1 MLYDSEMTLKRTL
14 LLAASTL
21 LLTANSAHA
30 EPRVV
35 ASIKPVDSLVSAVM
49 EGVAAPD
56 LIVTGA
62 GSPHDYAL
70 KPSQASLLEKADL
83 VSWIGHEFEAFLE
96 KPVATIA
103 EQAKSVE
110 LIDSPGL
117 RKLAQREGGAF
128 QAHGE
133 EEKH

>member
-1 MLYDSEMTLKRTL
+1 MLYGSEMTLKRTL
-14 LLAASTL
+14 LLAVSTL

-35 ASIKPVDSLVSAVM
+35 ASIKPVHSLVSAVM

-70 KPSQASLLEKADL
+70 KPSQASLLEKAD
-83 VSWIGHEFEAFLE
+83 
-96 KPVATIA
+96 PVRFTHQLLQEYFA
-103 EQAKSVE
+103 
-110 LIDSPGL
+110 
-117 RKLAQREGGAF
+117 AQRLV
-128 QAHGE
+128 QAIENGLYTPSYHVLQLCQTLVE
-133 EEKH
+133 H